1 VDERFA
7 RKHVADRADAARGR
21 MVVGD
26 RPPHRSREVR
36 LMRVHR
42 DKQNDNQP
50 VDPIPFP
57 ADLAAKLDQ
66 QDGEA
71 ASLRESAEG
80 VFDAIDNMSRRIEDL
95 ARELNCLGYFD
106 DDDDDPRAA

>member
-1 VDERFA
+1 
-7 RKHVADRADAARGR
+7 
-21 MVVGD
+21 
-26 RPPHRSREVR
+26 
-36 LMRVHR
+36 MRVHR

-57 ADLAAKLDQ
+57 ADLAEKLSEQSGD
-66 QDGEA
+66 A